1 MELSFLLAIDVV
13 GTIAF
18 AISGAMLAIKKEMD
32 IFGVNILAI
41 MTAAGGGV
49 LRDVLIGEIPP
60 KFFQNPVYTLLMVIS
75 ASLVFFLVY
84 FGKMGGQLFS
94 KVFEKVLFL
103 SDTLGLA
110 AFTVDGVSVG
120 MHTEYGDNLFLVISL
135 GVLTGVGGGIIRDVL
150 ATEKPYVFV
159 RHIYACASILG
170 ALITAYLWHVTG
182 ENYAVAIGFVTVIV
196 IRVLAATFRWN
207 LPRIHQNTP

>member
-1 MELSFLLAIDVV
+1 MELSCLLAMDVV

-18 AISGAMLAIKKEMD
+18 AIAGAMLAIKKEMD

-120 MHTEYGDNLFLVISL
+120 MHTEYGDNLFLGYLPESVAGSSGMCLQPKSHTFSCVIFMP
-135 GVLTGVGGGIIRDVL
+135 V
-150 ATEKPYVFV
+150 
-159 RHIYACASILG
+159 
-170 ALITAYLWHVTG
+170 
-182 ENYAVAIGFVTVIV
+182 
-196 IRVLAATFRWN
+196 
-207 LPRIHQNTP
+207 PRF